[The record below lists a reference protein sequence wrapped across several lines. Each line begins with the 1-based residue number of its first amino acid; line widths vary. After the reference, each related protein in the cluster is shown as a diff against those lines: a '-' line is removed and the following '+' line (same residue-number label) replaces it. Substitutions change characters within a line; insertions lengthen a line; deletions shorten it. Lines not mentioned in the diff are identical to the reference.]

1 MAEHL
6 ATDLLVHIDPRGAG
20 RLQHQIY
27 RSIRRAILSG
37 GVSPG
42 TRLPSSR
49 ELAHDLRVSRTT
61 AVLALEQ
68 LLFQRTFIHPFDEI
82 KRTFA
87 ELNRIASIMSRAA
100 IIVAIGIR

>member
-1 MAEHL
+1 MTNREISAPE
-6 ATDLLVHIDPRGAG
+6 
-20 RLQHQIY
+20 
-27 RSIRRAILSG
+27 
-37 GVSPG
+37 G
-42 TRLPSSR
+42 T
-49 ELAHDLRVSRTT
+49 
-61 AVLALEQ
+61 VLALEQ